1 MGIGLG
7 IVFVVIGLIL
17 VLGVVQFDI
26 SFVDD
31 VALGWILLIVGIA
44 AIILALVMNNQR
56 SRTKHVE
63 ERRYDAPPRC
73 GTTTERRRGAGTQ
86 VPAPLRRV
94 CERSALGGCP
104 ALAAADRLGATA
116 TGVAATGATAVG

>member
-63 ERRYDAPPRC
+63 ERRYDGPPR
-73 GTTTERRRGAGTQ
+73 
-86 VPAPLRRV
+86 
-94 CERSALGGCP
+94 
-104 ALAAADRLGATA
+104 
-116 TGVAATGATAVG
+116 